1 VLTRIGTR
9 RPWAGIIN
17 AAEQIRTA
25 APSEGIAMLSKVKTL
40 SGYKLQARDGEIG
53 SVKGSVI
60 DDASWEIRYLV
71 VATKNWW
78 PGKKVLVSPL
88 WIDRVEWSASK
99 VFINLSRETIQ
110 GSPEYTEDA
119 LLTRDYEI
127 GLHRHYSRKGYWAD
141 DLVAA

>member
-1 VLTRIGTR
+1 VLSRIGTR

-25 APSEGIAMLSKVKTL
+25 APSEGTAMLSKVKTL
-40 SGYKLQARDGEIG
+40 IGYTLQARDGEIG
-53 SVKGSVI
+53 SVKESVI

-88 WIDRVEWSASK
+88 WIERVEWSSSK

-141 DLVAA
+141 DLGAV

>member
-1 VLTRIGTR
+1 L
-9 RPWAGIIN
+9 WAGIIN

-25 APSEGIAMLSKVKTL
+25 APSEGTAMLSKVKTL

-53 SVKGSVI
+53 SVKESVI
-60 DDASWEIRYLV
+60 DDVSWEIRYLV

-88 WIDRVEWSASK
+88 WIDRVEWSSSK

-141 DLVAA
+141 DLVVA